1 VCGAGLEGGVR
12 IGLQEDF
19 GEHLLTETLGR
30 FARSHPRVQIEATV
44 ALNAQ
49 LLELVLHGHLDL
61 APAWDTGSS
70 TPHSQRIAELP
81 MCWIGRADSPD
92 RPEGE
97 ALSLVTFETPCLMRS
112 AALKAMDQ
120 AGISWRV
127 AFTSS
132 SLSGIWAAVSA
143 GLGITVRTRV
153 GLPSQL
159 RVLEGFPKLP
169 KIGLILHRAHSK
181 PAPHVR
187 QLETI
192 LLDRLNDLLVT
203 QRSILHTGE
212 VAE

>member
-1 VCGAGLEGGVR
+1 MP
-12 IGLQEDF
+12 
-19 GEHLLTETLGR
+19 
-30 FARSHPRVQIEATV
+30 SIERNQANQRPGFLR
-44 ALNAQ
+44 ALAQ
-49 LLELVLHGHLDL
+49 
-61 APAWDTGSS
+61 
-70 TPHSQRIAELP
+70 
-81 MCWIGRADSPD
+81 
-92 RPEGE
+92 
-97 ALSLVTFETPCLMRS
+97 RS
-112 AALKAMDQ
+112 AALKALDQ

-159 RVLEGFPKLP
+159 RVLEGLPELP
-169 KIGLILHRAHSK
+169 KIGLALHQANSK

-203 QRSILHTGE
+203 QRSNLHTDE